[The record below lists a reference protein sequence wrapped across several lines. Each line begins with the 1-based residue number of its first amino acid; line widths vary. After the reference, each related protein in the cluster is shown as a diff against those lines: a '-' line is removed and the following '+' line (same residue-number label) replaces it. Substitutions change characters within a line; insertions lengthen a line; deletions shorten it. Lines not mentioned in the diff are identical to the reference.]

1 MEDEVMSVIKSQRGL
16 SEMEFLNNARK
27 LEIYTIR
34 RCVNT
39 IPKRYTFY
47 LGQHLADAATQIYAN
62 TKKANSI
69 YPTNAREVQIRREF
83 FLKAYVECQNLVSQI
98 EVAYELIHFETKVL
112 EEWSELIATQINL
125 IKGAMTK
132 DRKRFQKFL
141 K

>member
-39 IPKRYTFY
+39 IPKRYTLY

-62 TKKANSI
+62 TKRQTAF
-69 YPTNAREVQIRREF
+69 IRQMQE
-83 FLKAYVECQNLVSQI
+83 
-98 EVAYELIHFETKVL
+98 
-112 EEWSELIATQINL
+112 
-125 IKGAMTK
+125 
-132 DRKRFQKFL
+132 KF

>member
-47 LGQHLADAATQIYAN
+47 LGQHLADAATQIY
-62 TKKANSI
+62 ANSI